1 MKILNPIF
9 FLILFIVAWGLQSC
23 DKVKEPYAEIKPAGG
38 DTNYRMILLEDYTGH
53 KCVNCP
59 AAGILARD
67 LEELYK
73 GQIMVMAVHATWFA
87 TPDQTGDFTANYT
100 TEAGNTWSSEFQIE
114 SAPYGLINRRYYS
127 GSHIYLNPKYWGNA
141 VQDFVELPKVAIMSI
156 NNVYNDATRSLS
168 TKIETKFLEQ
178 TQGTIN
184 LTVCILEDSIVS
196 PQKNNDPLVGSVP
209 VIYQYVYMDML
220 RGNVSGIWGD
230 ELTTSVI
237 PNTVYSK
244 SYTFQ
249 MNEAWV
255 APHCWILAFI
265 SDANTHEILQ
275 TVRKKVDPDN
285 Y

>member
-1 MKILNPIF
+1 
-9 FLILFIVAWGLQSC
+9 
-23 DKVKEPYAEIKPAGG
+23 
-38 DTNYRMILLEDYTGH
+38 
-53 KCVNCP
+53 
-59 AAGILARD
+59 
-67 LEELYK
+67 
-73 GQIMVMAVHATWFA
+73 
-87 TPDQTGDFTANYT
+87 
-100 TEAGNTWSSEFQIE
+100 
-114 SAPYGLINRRYYS
+114 
-127 GSHIYLNPKYWGNA
+127 
-141 VQDFVELPKVAIMSI
+141 
-156 NNVYNDATRSLS
+156 VYNDAMRSLS

>member
-196 PQKNNDPLVGSVP
+196 PQKNNDPLVGPVP